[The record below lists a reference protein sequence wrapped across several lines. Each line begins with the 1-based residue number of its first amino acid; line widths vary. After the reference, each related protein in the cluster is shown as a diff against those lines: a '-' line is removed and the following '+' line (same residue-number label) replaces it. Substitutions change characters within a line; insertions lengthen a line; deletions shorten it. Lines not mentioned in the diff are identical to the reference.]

1 MNLSRTLEIRPI
13 DTTICDVVVR
23 LWRDERAY
31 VQSSE
36 LILISTI
43 AIIGLL
49 VGLAAYRDALV
60 SELDDTGKAIG
71 SLNQSYNVEVTSA
84 AGGGIPSYVSVSA
97 VGTTVTILGSF
108 DLLTSTNTFANFS
121 YADQTDACDDFA
133 IVFPSTAIIEEGETL
148 P

>member
-1 MNLSRTLEIRPI
+1 MNLSRKLATRSI
-13 DTTICDVVVR
+13 DTPVRAVWVR

-71 SLNQSYNVEVTSA
+71 SLNQSYNVQVTSA
-84 AGGGIPSYVSVSA
+84 AGGGIPSFVSVSA
-97 VGTTVTILGSF
+97 AGTTVTVVGAF

-121 YADQTDACDDFA
+121 YSDQTDACDDFA
-133 IVFPSTAIIEEGETL
+133 IVFPSTAIYEEGDTF